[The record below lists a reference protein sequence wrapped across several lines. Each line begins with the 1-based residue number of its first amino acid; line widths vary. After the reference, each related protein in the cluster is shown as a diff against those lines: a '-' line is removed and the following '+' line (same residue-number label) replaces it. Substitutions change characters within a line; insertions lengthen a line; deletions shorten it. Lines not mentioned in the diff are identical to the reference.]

1 MGDGA
6 EGALPG
12 AARSAAEAERSG
24 VEARFKDGAEG
35 ALPGVARSAAEAE
48 RSGVEARFK
57 DGAEPGALSG
67 AARSAAEVSAAES
80 KQDLR
85 TVPKGR
91 FLAPR
96 AALPRRSAAES

>member
-1 MGDGA
+1 VGDGA

-35 ALPGVARSAAEAE
+35 ALPGAARSAAEAE

-57 DGAEPGALSG
+57 
-67 AARSAAEVSAAES
+67 
-80 KQDLR
+80 
-85 TVPKGR
+85 
-91 FLAPR
+91 
-96 AALPRRSAAES
+96 